1 VTLLA
6 TKVAGLEA
14 ELQSSIER
22 AELAEERAANLEVGT
37 CSIWIVL
44 KTKFFSWGV

>member
-22 AELAEERAANLEVGT
+22 AELAEERAANLEVGRMLQLDRLET
-37 CSIWIVL
+37 QICQS
-44 KTKFFSWGV
+44 